1 MRDGQLYHLDLAALP
16 DGSFCYVILDRDDNL
31 HIASS
36 WLRTLADLN
45 RSPNTVKS
53 YGRRVAAYLSWTAPV
68 VDWRAASLAHMVLW
82 RRALSINGT
91 VKPAT
96 VDIAFIALRA
106 FYEWADGQDLITSR
120 VVSQMSDM
128 KYFAAG
134 TAGGG
139 EHGTRR
145 RVTSPRLI
153 SRRDSTDDLGKE
165 WISDAGAREKLEEIT
180 LRNRDRFLI
189 DIMYFTG
196 IRAGEAL
203 SLFTRDMHLGGGSK
217 SSGCALRDPHFHV
230 RTNNPVTNGAR
241 AKGQA
246 RTLYARQHLVD
257 SYIDY
262 VIERDAVLGAHDSSP
277 HMLVNLYALGTSQGD
292 AMKYSRVLNLVKRC
306 GREIGF
312 PLTGP
317 HMLRHT
323 FATRLARGIDCE
335 SQPASVIQA
344 LLGHRSADSTKV
356 YTHDME
362 AAKLH
367 ALMALPSRR
376 FSMKAG

>member
-1 MRDGQLYHLDLAALP
+1 MDVATLP
-16 DGSFCYVILDRDDNL
+16 DGANRYVILDRNDDL

-36 WLRTLADLN
+36 WLTSLADLG
-45 RSPNTVKS
+45 RSPNTIKS
-53 YGRRVAAYLSWTAPV
+53 YGRRVAAYLSWTSPV

-82 RRALSINGT
+82 RRALSADGAL
-91 VKPAT
+91 KPRS
-96 VDIAFIALRA
+96 VDISFVALRA
-106 FYEWADGQDLITSR
+106 FYEWADSRDLITSR
-120 VVSQMSDM
+120 VVPQMSEV
-128 KYFAAG
+128 KYYAAG

-139 EHGTRR
+139 EHGSRR

-153 SRRDSTDDLGKE
+153 SRHDSTDDLGKE
-165 WISDAGAREKLEEIT
+165 WISEAGPRERLEELT
-180 LRNRDRFLI
+180 LRKRDRFLI
-189 DIMYFTG
+189 DLMYFTG
-196 IRAGEAL
+196 VRSGEAL

-230 RTNNPVTNGAR
+230 RMNNPVTNGAR

-246 RTLYARQHLVD
+246 RTLYTRQHLVD

-262 VIERDAVLGAHDSSP
+262 VIERDAILGSRDSSP
-277 HMLVNLYALGTSQGD
+277 HMLVNLYTSSDSQGD
-292 AMKYSRVLNLVKRC
+292 AMKYSRVLSLVKRC

-335 SQPASVIQA
+335 PQPAPVIQA

-362 AAKLH
+362 AAKLQ
-367 ALMALPSRR
+367 ALMTLPSRR
-376 FSMKAG
+376 FDMKAD